1 MPPLRRKKKGEDDLS
16 SDTSASA
23 ASHHARPT
31 TTKPLAPSSTSSN
44 IRSNPLG
51 NKATRPIN
59 SRNSPPPD
67 FSLSKSPTKQF
78 QPSIIRQ
85 NLKQTPKPYNMN
97 RPDLSMAIVT
107 PQLPSDKHTGPS
119 SPVSPVSPI
128 ANEHNQISIRAIT
141 PPSLPESRLISH
153 DEIVPTTTATT
164 TTTTTAAVT
173 QAIIP
178 QTPGTEMRR
187 RKAGVRKISRFEKD
201 RLIENI
207 RCEVER
213 RAKALRQRYTLQAEM
228 LRQGIELRVGRIPYK
243 MRNMKMGDLYDQAV
257 AAAENKMQI
266 EARQAVKEIED
277 VRRISDPS
285 RPASPLKV
293 SKKRAMSPVKSHEPI
308 RAREG
313 PRPASPIKSSSPP
326 RAMPPKS
333 TIKLIP
339 RTSPPAQTFSPY
351 PASSPMKTVPFSK
364 SMPALKNK
372 LASASKPLPMP
383 TPGTTTL
390 RTVASTIT
398 KTPGSAVPHMKPLLA
413 VKPKAAKVKS
423 ATSAT
428 SATTAST
435 GRETPVKKASGRS
448 LRSRK

>member
-16 SDTSASA
+16 SDTSVPS
-23 ASHHARPT
+23 HARPT
-31 TTKPLAPSSTSSN
+31 ITKPLAPSTSSN

-67 FSLSKSPTKQF
+67 SSLSKSPSKQF

-85 NLKQTPKPYNMN
+85 NSKPTPKLQNIPN
-97 RPDLSMAIVT
+97 LSMAVVT
-107 PQLPSDKHTGPS
+107 PQVPSDRHIGPS

-128 ANEHNQISIRAIT
+128 AHELNQISIRAIT
-141 PPSLPESRLISH
+141 PPSLPESRL
-153 DEIVPTTTATT
+153 VPREEDNDNTTN
-164 TTTTTAAVT
+164 

-187 RKAGVRKISRFEKD
+187 RRAGNRKISRFEKD

-207 RCEVER
+207 RYEVER

-243 MRNMKMGDLYDQAV
+243 MRNMKLGDLYDQAV
-257 AAAENKMQI
+257 AAAEQKMQV
-266 EARQAVKEIED
+266 EAQQAVKEIED
-277 VRRISDPS
+277 VRRLSNPQ
-285 RPASPLKV
+285 RPVSPLRV
-293 SKKRAMSPVKSHEPI
+293 AKKRALSPVKSSEPI
-308 RAREG
+308 RAREAA
-313 PRPASPIKSSSPP
+313 RPPSPIKSSSPP
-326 RAMPPKS
+326 RAIPPKS

-339 RTSPPAQTFSPY
+339 RTSPTQTFNP
-351 PASSPMKTVPFSK
+351 PFPTSSPIKTVPFSK

-372 LASASKPLPMP
+372 LAATSKPLGPGVS
-383 TPGTTTL
+383 TPGL

-398 KTPGSAVPHMKPLLA
+398 RTPGSAVPAMKPLVA
-413 VKPKAAKVKS
+413 VAKPKIVKGKTI
-423 ATSAT
+423 ATS
-428 SATTAST
+428 STTNLGAST
-435 GRETPVKKASGRS
+435 PMAKKPSGRS